1 MRKIIMEGA
10 RAGDL
15 EYLVS
20 QFVSIDQY
28 STKISSDNIVVSF
41 FAKDKEPAYDLEE
54 FISKNFFDAFVDIE
68 ISPSKTIN
76 GDYQVF
82 IEFKRTAAFPKRLMN
97 ILNGVELLTNND
109 EWYFKTLNLKDTQE
123 LTEENLKKYVRL
135 APEEKPKSKYLKVV
149 IYGKIHHFE
158 KVEISSYAFDKAIAQ
173 SEDGLNDAPS
183 IEYVEISKQFPAYEV
198 SMIDGEIYL
207 IKDDHFYKLIPVE
220 TDNQ

>member
-1 MRKIIMEGA
+1 MRTFITEGA

-41 FAKDKEPAYDLEE
+41 FVKDKEPAYDLEE
-54 FISKNFFDAFVDIE
+54 FVSKNFFDAIVDIE

-97 ILNGVELLTNND
+97 ILNGIQLLTNND
-109 EWYFKTLNLKDTQE
+109 EWVFKTLNIKDTKD
-123 LTEENLKKYVRL
+123 LTEENLKKKMFGL
-135 APEEKPKSKYLKVV
+135 YL
-149 IYGKIHHFE
+149 F
-158 KVEISSYAFDKAIAQ
+158 
-173 SEDGLNDAPS
+173 
-183 IEYVEISKQFPAYEV
+183 
-198 SMIDGEIYL
+198 
-207 IKDDHFYKLIPVE
+207 
-220 TDNQ
+220 

>member
-1 MRKIIMEGA
+1 MRTFITEGA

-28 STKISSDNIVVSF
+28 STKISSDNIVISF
-41 FAKDKEPAYDLEE
+41 FVKDKEPAYDLEE
-54 FISKNFFDAFVDIE
+54 FISKNFFDAIVDIE

-97 ILNGVELLTNND
+97 ILKGVQLLTNNNK
-109 EWYFKTLNLKDTQE
+109 WVFKTLNIKDTKD
-123 LTEENLKKYVRL
+123 LTEENLKKYIRL
-135 APEEKPKSKYLKVV
+135 APKEKPKTKYLEVV
-149 IYGKIHHFE
+149 IYGEIHYFE

-183 IEYVEISKQFPAYEV
+183 IEYIEISKQFPAYEV